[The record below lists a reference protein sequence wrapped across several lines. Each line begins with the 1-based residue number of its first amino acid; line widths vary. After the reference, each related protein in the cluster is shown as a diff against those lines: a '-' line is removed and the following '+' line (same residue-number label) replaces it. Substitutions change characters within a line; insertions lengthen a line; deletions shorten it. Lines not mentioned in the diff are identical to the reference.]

1 MRFLIIRTVMKT
13 KSYKLII
20 AILLAILI
28 LIISAIGIGVYY
40 NSHEIHFKVGSTITT
55 VNSTRPI
62 DKLKSLVLLKGDTT
76 AYAELNIAYLNEEY
90 EEEYLFYS
98 LYMANKYN
106 YPPAYFYVFHCLTSI
121 YENHKTGK
129 IDKETEA
136 LALKYLR
143 KGVELGDV
151 NSILQMSE
159 LYTSGKYVHKDIAL
173 GKKLLKRI
181 QK

>member
-1 MRFLIIRTVMKT
+1 MKT
-13 KSYKLII
+13 KGYKLII

-55 VNSTRPI
+55 GNSTRPI

-173 GKKLLKRI
+173 GKILLKRI
-181 QK
+181 QKQ